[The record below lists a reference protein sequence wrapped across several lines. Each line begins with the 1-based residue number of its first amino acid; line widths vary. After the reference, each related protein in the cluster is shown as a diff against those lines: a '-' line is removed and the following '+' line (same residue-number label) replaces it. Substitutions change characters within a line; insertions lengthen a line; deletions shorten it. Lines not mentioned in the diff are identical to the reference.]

1 MPPRKTRG
9 KKRKTKGKK
18 KSYYKKRRGVY
29 TLADRFLEG
38 ARKRG
43 RSALKGA
50 KKRGSAAARYAYKNP
65 GKIAEAGAGA
75 AGLGLAGYE
84 GYLAAR
90 RGLDP
95 YSDLPGPD
103 RFASP
108 TAAAF
113 RRGRR
118 GVTAMRDYF
127 TNPNRDM
134 RGDISGGVYSA
145 AESADGFVRKIP
157 QSGSALLDRMFP
169 GRVTKREKRKID
181 EQRRA
186 YNAADGTLPGDNIGS
201 PYGYGYG
208 KRRRRSSYKFGA
220 KKEGCG
226 HTGYGKRR
234 RRKSRCGSFGKKAKK
249 PSAALKRMCKKHKVR
264 LTLKRG
270 GKRVYKSEALLKKQC
285 KKAMKRKS
293 KK

>member
-29 TLADRFLEG
+29 TLADRFLTG

-50 KKRGSAAARYAYKNP
+50 KRRGSAAARYAKRNP
-65 GKIAEAGAGA
+65 GRIAGLGAGA

-84 GYLAAR
+84 GYLGAR

-118 GVTAMRDYF
+118 GVTDTYDYF
-127 TNPNRDM
+127 TNPDRDI
-134 RGDISGGVYSA
+134 RGDVGKAGSG
-145 AESADGFVRKIP
+145 
-157 QSGSALLDRMFP
+157 LLDRMFP
-169 GRVTKREKRKID
+169 GRVTKR
-181 EQRRA
+181 
-186 YNAADGTLPGDNIGS
+186 NAARNQANFPGEKS
-201 PYGYGYG
+201 LGYG
-208 KRRRRSSYKFGA
+208 KRRRR
-220 KKEGCG
+220 
-226 HTGYGKRR
+226 R
-234 RRKSRCGSFGKKAKK
+234 RRKKRSFGKKAKK
-249 PSAALKRMCKKHKVR
+249 PSAALKRLCKKHKVR

-270 GKRVYKSEALLKKQC
+270 KKRVYKSEAMLKKQC
-285 KKAMKRKS
+285 KKAMKRK
-293 KK
+293 KKK